1 MKILASHAVWSST
14 EFSVPCNDITVTSR
28 RPPKMQIPEALSSL
42 EVVPQ
47 IAQAYIHCQG
57 SCCEK
62 AYLLVG
68 KNRSLNFY
76 FRLTPKYKQ
85 PRI

>member
-1 MKILASHAVWSST
+1 
-14 EFSVPCNDITVTSR
+14 
-28 RPPKMQIPEALSSL
+28 MQIPEAFSSL
-42 EVVPQ
+42 EVEPQ
-47 IAQAYIHCQG
+47 IAQVYIHCQG

-68 KNRSLNFY
+68 KNRFLNFY

-85 PRI
+85 RRT